1 MPMVTSG
8 KLFSRLSR
16 RVARLLFPPH
26 CAAGGSQLD
35 FQRDGLSRPLHF
47 CPLCTQRLSADLADC
62 CRICGAHCPR
72 SGIGLESARKPCR
85 YCRGVDFPVEGCGA
99 LGNYGDLLQRLV
111 VQMKGH
117 RSEVLALQL
126 GQLLGRRLRELNW
139 ISKVEALVP
148 VPVHWSKQLQ
158 KGFHGAAVIAEGIRR
173 ELGIPWLPRAVSS
186 TRRTAKQ
193 GMLETAERYRNV
205 AGAFAPRIQSE
216 LEDKCLLIVDD
227 VLTSGATMT
236 AVAEA
241 LRDAGAGKLYA
252 AVLARGIRS
261 AV

>member
-1 MPMVTSG
+1 
-8 KLFSRLSR
+8 
-16 RVARLLFPPH
+16 
-26 CAAGGSQLD
+26 
-35 FQRDGLSRPLHF
+35 
-47 CPLCTQRLSADLADC
+47 
-62 CRICGAHCPR
+62 
-72 SGIGLESARKPCR
+72 
-85 YCRGVDFPVEGCGA
+85 
-99 LGNYGDLLQRLV
+99 
-111 VQMKGH
+111 MKGH

-126 GQLLGRRLRELNW
+126 GQLLGRRLREMEW
-139 ISKVEALVP
+139 ISNVEALVP

-173 ELGIPWLPRAVSS
+173 ELGISWLPRAVSS

-193 GMLETAERYRNV
+193 GMLEAAERYRNV

-216 LEDKCLLIVDD
+216 LEGKCLLIVDD